1 MALLNILTN
10 VRYWIVLG
18 VVLAFLI
25 GSWGPSTSILVII
38 ILMIQMT
45 LSMDGLSLRKS
56 DLIENKKPII
66 WSVVASMVICSAS
79 ALAVGAFFITA
90 YPDIWKGWV
99 MLASV
104 PAAVSVITVALY
116 MKGNMVMTVLSTTVI
131 YLIAL
136 LFTPLLTY
144 VFIGNAI
151 SPLEIFKYVL
161 LFIAVPILATIPL
174 KKVKINRNVKLI
186 VINAMMFLL
195 ILLSVGFNKNYI
207 FGEPMVVLYVVIASF
222 VRIFIVSFVMVHLLK
237 KIGCSR
243 NNGVIYVAFAVWKNS
258 GLATTLC
265 LVLLTD
271 AAEAV
276 IPCVISLLIETLW
289 FAVMASYINRLW
301 PEEEPLAIGI
311 NG

>member
-18 VVLAFLI
+18 VVLAFLV

-45 LSMDGLSLRKS
+45 LSMDGLTLRKS
-56 DLIENKKPII
+56 DLIENKKPIL
-66 WSVVASMVICSAS
+66 WSVLSALVISSAS
-79 ALAVGAFFITA
+79 ALAVGALFITA

-116 MKGNMVMTVLSTTVI
+116 MKGNMIMTVLSTTVI
-131 YLIAL
+131 YIIAL

-144 VFIGNAI
+144 LFIGNAI

-174 KKVKINRNVKLI
+174 KKVKINRNVKVI

-207 FGEPMVVLYVVIASF
+207 FGEPMVVLYVAIASF
-222 VRIFIVSFVMVHLLK
+222 VRIFVVSFVMVRILK
-237 KIGCSR
+237 KTGCSR
-243 NNGVIYVAFAVWKNS
+243 DNGVIYVAFAVWKNS

-301 PEEEPLAIGI
+301 PEEEPLSVGI